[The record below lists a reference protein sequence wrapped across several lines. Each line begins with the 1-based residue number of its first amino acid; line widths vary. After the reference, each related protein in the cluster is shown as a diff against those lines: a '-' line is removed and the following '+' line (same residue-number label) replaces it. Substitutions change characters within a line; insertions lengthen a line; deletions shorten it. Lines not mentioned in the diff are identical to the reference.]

1 MKVTYTAKDG
11 KTFDSEENCIAH
23 ESFIGNRAQIAAD
36 IFLEKINYLADN
48 WKKTEYNKSSEEI
61 RIKGLRSLL
70 NLLNESGFFRKLDD
84 LESEYKCLQEFLNED
99 FSWSFNYYLETLR
112 LLESRSEIDRAS
124 SNVASCYSIF
134 ECD

>member
-11 KTFDSEENCIAH
+11 KTFDSEEKCIAH

-36 IFLEKINYLADN
+36 IFLEKINFLADN
-48 WKKTEYNKSSEEI
+48 WKKTEYNKSSEEA

-70 NLLNESGFFRKLDD
+70 NLLNESGFFRELGAQMGDRGC
-84 LESEYKCLQEFLNED
+84 LEKFLEED
-99 FSWSFNYYLETLR
+99 FRWFFDFYLETLR
-112 LLESRSEIDRAS
+112 LLKSRNEIERAS
-124 SNVASCYSIF
+124 INVASYYGIF